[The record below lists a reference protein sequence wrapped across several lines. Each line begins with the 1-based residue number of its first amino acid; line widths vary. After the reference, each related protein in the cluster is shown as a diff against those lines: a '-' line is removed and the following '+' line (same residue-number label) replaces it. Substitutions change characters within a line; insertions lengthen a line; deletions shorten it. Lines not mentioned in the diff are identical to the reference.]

1 MDAPIHSYF
10 TRHLGLK
17 EVTCKFYYS
26 GAFSSPY
33 FLSLYDRQ
41 LETKMKWHMTE
52 VELGTP

>member
-10 TRHLGLK
+10 TRHLGLE